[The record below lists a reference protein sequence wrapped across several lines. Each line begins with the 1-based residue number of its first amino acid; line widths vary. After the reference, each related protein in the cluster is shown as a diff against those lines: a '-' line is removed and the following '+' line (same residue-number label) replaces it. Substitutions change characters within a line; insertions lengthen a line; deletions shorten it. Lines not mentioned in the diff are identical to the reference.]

1 MAAQQATRHA
11 ADPTQ
16 VPRLRMQQE
25 ASYKEAGG
33 HMTDQAVIEIGRSA
47 FVTGLMLA
55 APLLLVA
62 LITGLLVSIVQTV
75 TQLNEAT
82 LTFVPKMLA
91 VFAALL
97 LFGPWMIR
105 IMLAYTTNLFALMP
119 SLAR

>member
-1 MAAQQATRHA
+1 
-11 ADPTQ
+11 
-16 VPRLRMQQE
+16 
-25 ASYKEAGG
+25 
-33 HMTDQAVIEIGRSA
+33 MTDQAVIEIGRSA
-47 FVTGLMLA
+47 FLTGLILA
-55 APLLLVA
+55 GPLLLVA
-62 LITGLLVSIVQTV
+62 LVTGLLVSIFQTM
-75 TQLNEAT
+75 TQLNEAA